1 MACTSRCDEID
12 WTVELVRYSQVA
24 GTCHELVPRGGVWI
38 PEDRP
43 SATPLAELT
52 GQAALDVIE
61 LRLRRHYG
69 FQKHAGGTCE
79 GQQCRCVQIGPK
91 KHVLTWIW
99 EDELPLEGPSPDTPD
114 ARIICSARLSFV
126 AKLRMFRTPRQCMV
140 ALPGR
145 PEIES
150 WPAPDPR

>member
-61 LRLRRHYG
+61 LRLRRHEP
-69 FQKHAGGTCE
+69 CRPP
-79 GQQCRCVQIGPK
+79 GQANQGAAARFCV
-91 KHVLTWIW
+91 
-99 EDELPLEGPSPDTPD
+99 
-114 ARIICSARLSFV
+114 
-126 AKLRMFRTPRQCMV
+126 
-140 ALPGR
+140 
-145 PEIES
+145 
-150 WPAPDPR
+150 